1 MKTPAHDDQART
13 GAEQGELFEHHLTA
27 SFPSKVSQAGIALA
41 DLMKAARLRQSEWL
55 HVGWRLAA
63 AINELINLGWPIV
76 SLPVHEHGRKRPVA
90 EYSLPQWVLTAL
102 TGTKGAA

>member
-1 MKTPAHDDQART
+1 MKTPAHDDQAKA
-13 GAEQGELFEHHLTA
+13 GAEQGELFERNLTA
-27 SFPSKVSQAGIALA
+27 SFPSKDSQAGIALA
-41 DLMKAARLRQSEWL
+41 DLIKAARLRQSEWL

-76 SLPVHEHGRKRPVA
+76 SMPVHEHGRKRPVA

-102 TGTKGAA
+102 SGTQGAA

>member
-1 MKTPAHDDQART
+1 MKNPDSRQASS
-13 GAEQGELFEHHLTA
+13 GLEQGELFERHLTA
-27 SFPSKVSQAGIALA
+27 SFPSKDSQAGIALA
-41 DLMKAARLRQSEWL
+41 DLLKAARLRQSEWL

-76 SLPVHEHGRKRPVA
+76 SMPVHERGRKRPVA

-102 TGTKGAA
+102 SGTQAAA

>member
-1 MKTPAHDDQART
+1 MKNPDSRQASS
-13 GAEQGELFEHHLTA
+13 GLEQGELFERHLTV
-27 SFPSKVSQAGIALA
+27 SFPSKDSQAGIALA
-41 DLMKAARLRQSEWL
+41 DLLKAARLRQSEWL

-76 SLPVHEHGRKRPVA
+76 SVPVHEHGRKRPVA

-102 TGTKGAA
+102 SGTQGAA